1 MVFIRKETEGPTRTQ
16 EQQSAFYQ
24 ALAGLNEALSAKDP
38 IGPPEPEMDPEVVKD
53 RIQQIK
59 KYLPYLAL
67 IGIVFAVKHLKKN
80 GLAKSVDLVALSN
93 VIQAFTPLITAVGWV
108 LFTRLN
114 DTARNLSFAFAT
126 AETIPAIDLNLPPG
140 VNLGSYFVVGDELLD
155 MIPNAKDWL
164 EQAGEEA
171 IGLTEQV
178 LAGLS
183 DLFLPEHP
191 LTPFYKD
198 ILGKE

>member
-1 MVFIRKETEGPTRTQ
+1 MVLVAEEFGGGGFPFNGRPVNGNGEPTL
-16 EQQSAFYQ
+16 EE
-24 ALAGLNEALSAKDP
+24 L
-38 IGPPEPEMDPEVVKD
+38 DPEVVKE
-53 RIQQIK
+53 RIAQIK
-59 KYLPYLAL
+59 KYLPYLAM

-108 LFTRLN
+108 LFTKVN

-140 VNLGSYFVVGDELLD
+140 VNLGSYFVVGDELLE
-155 MIPNAKDWL
+155 MIPNAKGWL
-164 EQAGEEA
+164 EKAEKEAAGLA
-171 IGLTEQV
+171 EQV

-183 DLFLPEHP
+183 DILFPESP
-191 LTPFYKD
+191 LTPFYKE
-198 ILGKE
+198 ILGKK

>member
-1 MVFIRKETEGPTRTQ
+1 MVIEVEDFGGGGFQFNGEPVNGNGEPTL
-16 EQQSAFYQ
+16 EE
-24 ALAGLNEALSAKDP
+24 L
-38 IGPPEPEMDPEVVKD
+38 DPEVVKE
-53 RIQQIK
+53 RIAQIK
-59 KYLPYLAL
+59 KYLPYLAM

-108 LFTRLN
+108 LFTKVN

-140 VNLGSYFVVGDELLD
+140 INLGSYFVVGDELLE

-164 EQAGEEA
+164 EKAGEEA
-171 IGLTEQV
+171 GGLAEQ
-178 LAGLS
+178 LIAFGF
-183 DLFLPEHP
+183 DFLEGARG
-191 LTPFYKD
+191 Y
-198 ILGKE
+198 

>member
-1 MVFIRKETEGPTRTQ
+1 MAWINTFDWPDLDELEEFKPPG
-16 EQQSAFYQ
+16 
-24 ALAGLNEALSAKDP
+24 
-38 IGPPEPEMDPEVVKD
+38 PEPEEIDPETIKEKVS
-53 RIQQIK
+53 QIK

-67 IGIVFAVKHLKKN
+67 VGIAFAATHLKKN
-80 GLAKSVDLVALSN
+80 GLSKSVDLVALSN
-93 VIQAFTPLITAVGWV
+93 VIGSFTPLITALGWV
-108 LFTRLN
+108 LFTKVN

-183 DLFLPEHP
+183 DLLFPEHP